1 MNFVLSREHLGKIV
15 RFDELT
21 VVTLPENV
29 FKQGDILVMFNNTD
43 KFTTIES
50 KLAKTYRSAMPK
62 AKSHLEFPPRSLVN
76 VIFVADDIAVFTFGV

>member
-1 MNFVLSREHLGKIV
+1 MNFFLSREHLGKIV

-21 VVTLPENV
+21 MVTLPESV

-50 KLAKTYRSAMPK
+50 KMAQAYRSGMPK
-62 AKSHLEFPPRSLVN
+62 VKSHLEFPPRCLIN
-76 VIFVADDIAVFTFGV
+76 VVFVADDIAVFTFGV

>member
-15 RFDELT
+15 RLDELT

-50 KLAKTYRSAMPK
+50 KMAQTYRSGMPK
-62 AKSHLEFPPRSLVN
+62 VKSHLEFPPRCLIN
-76 VIFVADDIAVFTFGV
+76 VVFVADEIAVFTFGV

>member
-21 VVTLPENV
+21 VVTLPESV

-50 KLAKTYRSAMPK
+50 KMAQTYRSGMPK
-62 AKSHLEFPPRSLVN
+62 VKSHLEFPPRCLIN
-76 VIFVADDIAVFTFGV
+76 VVFVADEIAIFTYGV

>member
-1 MNFVLSREHLGKIV
+1 MNFFLSREHLGKIV

-21 VVTLPENV
+21 MVTLPESV

-50 KLAKTYRSAMPK
+50 KMAQTYRSGMPK
-62 AKSHLEFPPRSLVN
+62 VKSHLEFPPRCLIN